1 MVGKSPVKR
10 FGEDPEVWT
19 ASVGAEKAIPGLQS
33 DPAQHHYGRTWR
45 VFEGCRHDSVNI
57 GWWERRGNRKAH
69 AEISTLQQRE
79 YCTPL

>member
-45 VFEGCRHDSVNI
+45 VF
-57 GWWERRGNRKAH
+57 
-69 AEISTLQQRE
+69 
-79 YCTPL
+79 